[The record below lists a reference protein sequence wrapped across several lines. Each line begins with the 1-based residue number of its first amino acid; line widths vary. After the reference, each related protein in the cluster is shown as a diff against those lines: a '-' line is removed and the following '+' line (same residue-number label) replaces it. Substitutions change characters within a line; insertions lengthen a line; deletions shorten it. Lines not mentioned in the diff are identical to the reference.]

1 MATTRLYTAQDLYAM
16 DAKARFYIIDGELF
30 EDVSAPV
37 SSIAA
42 VRIVIKV
49 GAFAAHHR
57 LGELQ
62 GADGA
67 YVLRENPD
75 TVLIPDLSFV
85 RAERM
90 PPRNE
95 QIKYFRFAPDL
106 AVEVLS
112 PSNRRVEIDRKIAI
126 YREAGVP
133 LVWLVDPFK
142 QTVEVFTATGVRSL
156 TAADTLDGGEVL
168 PGFSL
173 PLAELFA

>member
-1 MATTRLYTAQDLYAM
+1 MATTRLYTADDLYAM

-30 EDVSAPV
+30 EDVSAPI
-37 SSIAA
+37 SSGVAA
-42 VRIVIKV
+42 YINGCLFMHIRPRML
-49 GAFAAHHR
+49 GR
-57 LGELQ
+57 LY

-95 QIKYFRFAPDL
+95 QIKYFRFPPDL